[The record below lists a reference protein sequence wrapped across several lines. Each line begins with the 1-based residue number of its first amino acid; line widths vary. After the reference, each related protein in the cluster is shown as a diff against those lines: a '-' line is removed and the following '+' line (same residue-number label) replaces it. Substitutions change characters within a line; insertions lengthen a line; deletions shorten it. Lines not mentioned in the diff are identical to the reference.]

1 MGKYVF
7 FQEELVSINSAN
19 SIPLAN
25 AVSLIVGKSAVDR
38 TVLSPVL
45 FEVLNVLVLKG
56 FVSNCRHTY
65 LNLSN
70 CIECR
75 WFIYIVTTQEA
86 TKAKKAFKGES
97 EHGTSECEWPPAIA
111 IGMQKDCCSPLG
123 PISRW
128 GVISR
133 LDGLKIGYVKRS
145 CSLGTVVLL
154 FSVWALL
161 FFF

>member
-7 FQEELVSINSAN
+7 FQEKLVSINSAN

-86 TKAKKAFKGES
+86 SCATKVKAFKGEA
-97 EHGTSECEWPPAIA
+97 EHGTSECEWSPAIA
-111 IGMQKDCCSPLG
+111 NWHAERLLQSSG
-123 PISRW
+123 PIFQVTSDFSSW
-128 GVISR
+128 
-133 LDGLKIGYVKRS
+133 
-145 CSLGTVVLL
+145 CSENCIRE
-154 FSVWALL
+154 A
-161 FFF
+161 